1 MGLWRYSYMILW
13 LIKQELSFKTEE
25 DNSYQ
30 VASSSD
36 RTRGFCFKP
45 KRNDSLTLRALG
57 CTQIFLLGF
66 STLRYLSVIC
76 ISSYFVMVP
85 LIQVLLQESA
95 GENKGVRMQQLY
107 CAEA

>member
-36 RTRGFCFKP
+36 RTRGFCF
-45 KRNDSLTLRALG
+45 
-57 CTQIFLLGF
+57 
-66 STLRYLSVIC
+66 
-76 ISSYFVMVP
+76 
-85 LIQVLLQESA
+85 
-95 GENKGVRMQQLY
+95 
-107 CAEA
+107 